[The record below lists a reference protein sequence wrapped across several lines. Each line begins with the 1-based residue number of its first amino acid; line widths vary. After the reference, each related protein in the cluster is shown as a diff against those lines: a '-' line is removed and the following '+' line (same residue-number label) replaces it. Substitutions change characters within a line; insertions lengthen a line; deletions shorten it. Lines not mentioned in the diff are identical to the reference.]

1 MIKSLQSVILVF
13 TSGNFF
19 LLSKQI
25 LCVLFGVHL
34 HPFIHGLFLKRL
46 AVKGLPLGQDLQAIS
61 SWFSEIVF
69 RDLTF

>member
-25 LCVLFGVHL
+25 LCVQFGVHL
-34 HPFIHGLFLKRL
+34 HPFIHALFLKRL